1 MPIESGE
8 SPVVRRVGQPIG
20 NAFIPIQLRCW
31 SCDPHLVMTGLGRHP
46 VRRSVWFPCHTV
58 LRPATLELGQDA
70 IARTFLYPRAR
81 KSPQPR
87 SLTGRGRWTSLQ
99 GCGIGGSPPRYWT
112 GGRAVECTSL
122 ENWRTRK
129 GIESSNLSLSAFSSR
144 RHVWTAASFF
154 S

>member
-1 MPIESGE
+1 MARWGGPLEGE
-8 SPVVRRVGQPIG
+8 GGDGQVIDSS
-20 NAFIPIQLRCW
+20 L
-31 SCDPHLVMTGLGRHP
+31 TGLGR
-46 VRRSVWFPCHTV
+46 R
-58 LRPATLELGQDA
+58 A
-70 IARTFLYPRAR
+70 I
-81 KSPQPR
+81 
-87 SLTGRGRWTSLQ
+87 LQ
-99 GCGIGGSPPRYWT
+99 GCEIGGSPPRYWT

>member
-1 MPIESGE
+1 MNSVRNESTFTLNKGDI
-8 SPVVRRVGQPIG
+8 SIRVTQGTFLSVLDSG
-20 NAFIPIQLRCW
+20 RANSL
-31 SCDPHLVMTGLGRHP
+31 TGLGR
-46 VRRSVWFPCHTV
+46 R
-58 LRPATLELGQDA
+58 A
-70 IARTFLYPRAR
+70 I
-81 KSPQPR
+81 
-87 SLTGRGRWTSLQ
+87 LQ
-99 GCGIGGSPPRYWT
+99 GCEIGGSPPRYWT